1 MGLKLRVRQFGDSW
15 KLRRGP
21 SCSDS
26 KVSKNISKPQPNI
39 HSPDII
45 SDNLTGTKMEAE
57 EDGPGA
63 ARVLL
68 AKAKC
73 KCDKENFF
81 SLTAK
86 Y

>member
-1 MGLKLRVRQFGDSW
+1 
-15 KLRRGP
+15 
-21 SCSDS
+21 
-26 KVSKNISKPQPNI
+26 
-39 HSPDII
+39 
-45 SDNLTGTKMEAE
+45 MEAE